1 MSHKQDL
8 LDVHKLHKVNMLFLT
23 RSLFHAK
30 TMTVPIH
37 IEIFHHQPRCRKNTC
52 QALVVHQATPWGQ
65 MMMTMMVMVMVL
77 VVMIVIQINPN
88 NPVYS
93 LQ

>member
-52 QALVVHQATPWGQ
+52 QALVVHQATPWGRNDDDDDGDGDG
-65 MMMTMMVMVMVL
+65 VGGDDCD
-77 VVMIVIQINPN
+77 PN
-88 NPVYS
+88 KS
-93 LQ
+93 K